1 VTRFIKPLTRIIK
14 DRRRRP
20 THLQRHLLNPVAPF
34 MAVECFRLVRALGVG
49 AHRHVRHAARRLTG
63 RWSTLHAA
71 AHSVVAAHA
80 VSPAMVCVLTGL
92 AAIGA
97 GGVVAGARA
106 YGSSVPHEIHNPATT
121 PSAFDPAGLGDD
133 TLTLAS
139 FPSGGTGGAPEI
151 PIPTD
156 PREIDGSPDTL
167 SLLDPSEI
175 AASPGVPPF
184 DPDEIDSSPDDP
196 KGPVDPNRPVPAPEP
211 AGISMF
217 GPSLLTIVVL
227 REAQK
232 RCLQL
237 KPAG

>member
-1 VTRFIKPLTRIIK
+1 
-14 DRRRRP
+14 
-20 THLQRHLLNPVAPF
+20 

-63 RWSTLHAA
+63 RWSAPHAA
-71 AHSVVAAHA
+71 AHGVVAAHA

-156 PREIDGSPDTL
+156 PREIGGSPDTL
-167 SLLDPSEI
+167 SSLDPSEI

-184 DPDEIDSSPDDP
+184 DPNEIDSSPDDP
-196 KGPVDPNRPVPAPEP
+196 KGPVAAPEP
-211 AGISMF
+211 AGISIL
-217 GPSLLTIVVL
+217 GPSLLALAVL